1 MVKEILLDPAITYS
15 SDMPKGRKLVPVN
28 GDMFHCQGT
37 ARTPSCRTGSASGRK
52 KAHGCSCQRTEPST
66 RVRDAANVRRLFR
79 CHRVRANKE
88 APGEVSSWLGA
99 VLPRWF
105 LCNGSQN
112 ALSQWSLQHE
122 LPCSA
127 NALQLNAPSATW
139 LRGMTSTGDFLEDS
153 PYKPSNSNMIHKYIH
168 IIRNLNVGTPGK
180 ARELSINLNLRFSWT
195 AICGHFGS
203 ILFPLK
209 RSDESRLEGSGDVQ
223 WFSSLTR

>member
-1 MVKEILLDPAITYS
+1 MASLHQHLESIIGLCVFDMFDVFKMISTKIVCSRTLSLRFVMVKEILLDPAITYS

-88 APGEVSSWLGA
+88 APGFRRSKKLV
-99 VLPRWF
+99 
-105 LCNGSQN
+105 GSCS
-112 ALSQWSLQHE
+112 ASMILMQWKSECIIPVRLQHE

-127 NALQLNAPSATW
+127 NALQLNAR
-139 LRGMTSTGDFLEDS
+139 LRHGF
-153 PYKPSNSNMIHKYIH
+153 
-168 IIRNLNVGTPGK
+168 
-180 ARELSINLNLRFSWT
+180 A
-195 AICGHFGS
+195 A
-203 ILFPLK
+203 
-209 RSDESRLEGSGDVQ
+209 
-223 WFSSLTR
+223 